1 MSMSRNAATSIRLHP
16 ARRMPAPLQSAVRN
30 RVLASLPPQEYD
42 RLQSVLEPVNLPLRT
57 YLVEPNQPIAHLY
70 FMEQGIASVV
80 ALTPSQRR
88 IEVGLIGREG
98 ISGTQLLLGTDR
110 TPHECFVQMSGDA
123 LRVAADD
130 LAQVLAESR
139 TLHLHLLRFVQAFT
153 VQVAQTALSNGSYT
167 LEERLA
173 RWLLM
178 CHDRA
183 DGDVLFTTH
192 EFLSIMLGVRRP
204 GVTEALHILE
214 GAHMIKAERGLVTIL
229 DRAKLEQVAGESY
242 GVSEAE
248 YARLI
253 A

>member
-1 MSMSRNAATSIRLHP
+1 MS
-16 ARRMPAPLQSAVRN
+16 APPQSAIRN
-30 RVLASLPPQEYD
+30 RVLGTLPPEDYE
-42 RLQSVLEPVNLPLRT
+42 RLQPLLEPVDLPLRT
-57 YLVEPNQPIAHLY
+57 YLVEPHKPIEDIY

-80 ALTPSQRR
+80 ALTPQQRR

-98 ISGTQLLLGTDR
+98 VSGTPILLGTDR

-123 LRVAADD
+123 LRIAADD
-130 LAQVLAESR
+130 VRRVIATAPM
-139 TLHLHLLRFVQAFT
+139 LHAHLLRFVQAFT

-178 CHDRA
+178 CHDRV

-214 GAHMIKAERGLVTIL
+214 GAHVIRAERGLVTIL
-229 DRAKLEQVAGESY
+229 DRAKLEEVAGESY
-242 GVSEAE
+242 GVAETE

>member
-1 MSMSRNAATSIRLHP
+1 
-16 ARRMPAPLQSAVRN
+16 MPAPPQSAVRN
-30 RVLASLPPQEYD
+30 RVLSTLPPPDFEA
-42 RLQSVLEPVNLPLRT
+42 LQALLEPVNLPLRT
-57 YLVEPNQPIAHLY
+57 YLVEPDRPIEYLH

-98 ISGTQLLLGTDR
+98 MSGIPLLLGTDR
-110 TPHECFVQMSGDA
+110 TPHECFVQMSGNA
-123 LRVAADD
+123 VRVAAAD
-130 LAQVLAESR
+130 LSR
-139 TLHLHLLRFVQAFT
+139 LFEERPGLHRHLLCFVQAFT

-178 CHDRA
+178 CHDRV

-229 DRAKLEQVAGESY
+229 DRAKLERVAGESY

-253 A
+253 N

>member
-1 MSMSRNAATSIRLHP
+1 
-16 ARRMPAPLQSAVRN
+16 MPAPHQSEIRN
-30 RVLASLPPQEYD
+30 RVLATLSPEDYVV
-42 RLQSVLEPVNLPLRT
+42 LQPRLEPVVLPLRT
-57 YLVEPNQPIAHLY
+57 YLVEPNKSIEHVY

-80 ALTPSQRR
+80 ALTPQQRR

-98 ISGTQLLLGTDR
+98 LSGTPILLGTDR
-110 TPHECFVQMSGDA
+110 TPHECFIQMSGEA
-123 LRVAADD
+123 LRITAAD
-130 LAQVLAESR
+130 LWALVEAR
-139 TLHLHLLRFVQAFT
+139 PNLHLHLLRFVQAFT

-178 CHDRA
+178 CHDRV
-183 DGDVLFTTH
+183 DGDVLSTTH

-214 GAHMIKAERGLVTIL
+214 GARVIRAERGLVTVL

-242 GVSEAE
+242 GVAEAE

-253 A
+253 V

>member
-1 MSMSRNAATSIRLHP
+1 
-16 ARRMPAPLQSAVRN
+16 MPAPLQSAVRN
-30 RVLASLPPQEYD
+30 RVLATLPPRDYEVL
-42 RLQSVLEPVNLPLRT
+42 RALLEPVSLPLRT
-57 YLVEPNQPIAHLY
+57 YLVEPDKPIEHIY

-98 ISGTQLLLGTDR
+98 MSGTPLLLGTDR

-123 LRVAADD
+123 LRVSSGD
-130 LAQVLAESR
+130 LSQVF
-139 TLHLHLLRFVQAFT
+139 LHCPDLHRHLLRFVQAFT
-153 VQVAQTALSNGSYT
+153 VQVAQTALSNGSYR

-178 CHDRA
+178 CHDRV

-214 GAHMIKAERGLVTIL
+214 GAHMIRAERGLVTIL
-229 DRAKLEQVAGESY
+229 DRAKLEQVADESY
-242 GVSEAE
+242 GVPEAE
-248 YARLI
+248 YARLM

>member
-1 MSMSRNAATSIRLHP
+1 
-16 ARRMPAPLQSAVRN
+16 MPAPHQSDVRN
-30 RVLASLPPQEYD
+30 RVLATLPPEDYAL
-42 RLQSVLEPVNLPLRT
+42 LQPWLESVPLPLRT
-57 YLVEPNQPIAHLY
+57 SLMEPNEPIEHVY

-80 ALTPSQRR
+80 ALTPQQRR

-98 ISGTQLLLGTDR
+98 MSGTPILLGTDR
-110 TPHECFVQMSGDA
+110 TPHECFIQMAGDA
-123 LRVAADD
+123 LRLPATHLWKAAEERSS
-130 LAQVLAESR
+130 LR
-139 TLHLHLLRFVQAFT
+139 LHLLRFVQAFT

-178 CHDRA
+178 CHDRV
-183 DGDVLFTTH
+183 DGDVLSTTH

-214 GAHMIKAERGLVTIL
+214 GAHVIRAERGLVTVL

-242 GVSEAE
+242 GVAEAE
-248 YARLI
+248 YVRLMP
-253 A
+253 